1 MICMIKRNRKY
12 RIANILLA
20 SAALWGALSD
30 TFVARANEIPVIPDT
45 LQNSDRNSTP
55 KSDKER
61 RLHYVLLAAGGA
73 LVFGFDKNINRL
85 SSKPWLHGSGADKFF
100 DKVEWLGTENT
111 YYYAIPAF
119 VGYGI
124 ISRNEKSVLTGAEL
138 AAGLV
143 TIGPITEGVKR
154 VFGRKRPFQ
163 SDSPYD
169 FFKGGDSFHSGHTA
183 TVFTLATVI
192 SSNYPR
198 QDLSF
203 LGLGRFPLVPVVMY
217 SMASMVGIQRL
228 YSDVH
233 WGSDVYFG
241 ALAGYGTGRLMV
253 YLGNKIDIHLFPLT
267 TNGAPGLALGVRF

>member
-1 MICMIKRNRKY
+1 V
-12 RIANILLA
+12 IAALILIAGINPAA
-20 SAALWGALSD
+20 SAMRID
-30 TFVARANEIPVIPDT
+30 TIRSRKDSLRQVDLNGQVKKD
-45 LQNSDRNSTP
+45 NSSY
-55 KSDKER
+55 R
-61 RLHYVLLAAGGA
+61 RYVLLAAGGA
-73 LVFGFDKNINRL
+73 LVFGFDKGINRQFRK
-85 SSKPWLHGSGADKFF
+85 SWLHGSGADKFF

-111 YYYAIPAF
+111 YYFAVPAF
-119 VGYGI
+119 AGYGLI
-124 ISRNEKSVLTGAEL
+124 FRDDKSLLTGAEL
-138 AAGLV
+138 AAGL
-143 TIGPITEGVKR
+143 IIEGSFTEGVKR

-203 LGLGRFPLVPVVMY
+203 LGLGHFPLVPVVMY
-217 SMASMVGIQRL
+217 SAASMVAIQRL
-228 YSDVH
+228 YSNVH

-253 YLGNKIDIHLFPLT
+253 YLGKKIDIHIFPLT
-267 TNGAPGLALGVRF
+267 TSGAPGLALGVRL